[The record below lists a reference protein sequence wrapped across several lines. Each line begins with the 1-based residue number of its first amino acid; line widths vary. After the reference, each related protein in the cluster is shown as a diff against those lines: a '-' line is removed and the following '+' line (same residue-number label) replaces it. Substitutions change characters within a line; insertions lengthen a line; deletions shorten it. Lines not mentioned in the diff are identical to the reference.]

1 MRDADEMVEDALTT
15 GRRSGRG
22 GRVELITRSERRR
35 SWTTEQKRTIAGE
48 SLEAGSS
55 PSAVARRHGIGTGLL
70 YTWRRQ
76 LLQGALDA
84 PAAAAAGPS
93 FARVE
98 VMALPAIEAAAAGD
112 ASLEPEGTTAPAPS
126 SSRMEI
132 VLSGGAVVR
141 VDGTV
146 EEAALRRVLSAL
158 SSR

>member
-1 MRDADEMVEDALTT
+1 V
-15 GRRSGRG
+15 
-22 GRVELITRSERRR
+22 
-35 SWTTEQKRTIAGE
+35 EQKRSIVGE
-48 SLEAGSS
+48 SLEPGSS

-76 LLQGALDA
+76 LLQGEFDTAVA
-84 PAAAAAGPS
+84 EVAPS

-98 VMALPAIEAAAAGD
+98 VMALPAVKAVAAGD
-112 ASLEPEGTTAPAPS
+112 ASPEPRGTTAPTPPA
-126 SSRMEI
+126 SRMEI